1 MKGTYLGPRFENA
14 EIRSY
19 LEQIK
24 APFHALED
32 PLLFERLA
40 ELLDQGKVIG
50 WFNGAMEF
58 GPRSLGGRSIIG
70 DPRNQ
75 QMQSVMNLKIKYRES
90 FRPFA
95 PAIAADAVTH
105 WFNTDYDS
113 PYMLKVAT
121 VKDEH
126 RIAMSD
132 EAKALFGIE
141 KLNVARSTVPAI
153 THVDYSAR
161 LQTVHPETN
170 PRFHALITAFEAF
183 TDCPILINTSFNVR
197 GEPIVCSI
205 LDAFNCF
212 MGTNLDILVVENFIL
227 FKSDQDKSLLKNYK
241 DKFELD

>member
-24 APFHALED
+24 APFHAFED

-95 PAIAADAVTH
+95 PLLEEEVSNQFELTSK
-105 WFNTDYDS
+105 S
-113 PYMLKVAT
+113 PYMLLVAP
-121 VKDEH
+121 VKE
-126 RIAMSD
+126 
-132 EAKALFGIE
+132 
-141 KLNVARSTVPAI
+141 P
-153 THVDYSAR
+153 
-161 LQTVHPETN
+161 LQTH
-170 PRFHALITAFEAF
+170 
-183 TDCPILINTSFNVR
+183 DC
-197 GEPIVCSI
+197 
-205 LDAFNCF
+205 
-212 MGTNLDILVVENFIL
+212 
-227 FKSDQDKSLLKNYK
+227 
-241 DKFELD
+241 